1 MAFLPRIQRIARN
14 GEDASNITPMPAMVG
29 PYQPSLL
36 RVLHGAAALLV
47 GLAWVTGLVLL
58 GGLDGR
64 FGRLPFA
71 ADGDW
76 IELHGHLGVVLA
88 LVLLLFGAYATTL
101 GASRLRRIGNL
112 LPLLALVLAVGSG
125 LLMEEDWLVDQR
137 QIAPIYGVHLT
148 AWLLLALTVP
158 AHLVA
163 TLRRGGWPLTMSIW
177 SLRLHPN
184 DGPAHWPAQVL
195 RFIKRGPKI

>member
-1 MAFLPRIQRIARN
+1 MAFPARIQRIAGN
-14 GEDASNITPMPAMVG
+14 GEDAIDLTLMPSMVG

-36 RVLHGAAALLV
+36 RVLPGAAALLV

-58 GGLDGR
+58 GGLAGR

-88 LVLLLFGAYATTL
+88 L
-101 GASRLRRIGNL
+101 
-112 LPLLALVLAVGSG
+112 
-125 LLMEEDWLVDQR
+125 
-137 QIAPIYGVHLT
+137 
-148 AWLLLALTVP
+148 TVP

-163 TLRRGGWPLTMSIW
+163 TLRRGGWPLTTSIW

-184 DGPAHWPAQVL
+184 DGPAHWPAQVV
-195 RFIKRGPKI
+195 RFLKRGPKI